1 MGQFLQ
7 IRHIIDLGS
16 FFQQR
21 NPRLPLWFPDQDF
34 CLVSELD
41 GWREEHSV
49 SAFWSCAAV
58 EIFRVS

>member
-16 FFQQR
+16 FFPQR

-41 GWREEHSV
+41 GWREKHSV